1 MKDRYDNQLEIGD
14 TVLVACLSGKSAH
27 LREAIVKDFATSY
40 GTEYA
45 KVRTEA
51 GGSTRVKSGS
61 IVKVVHTSANESFV
75 QKAA

>member
-1 MKDRYDNQLEIGD
+1 MKDRYGNQLEIGD

-27 LREAIVKDFATSY
+27 LREAVVRDFTISC
-40 GTEYA
+40 GSERA

-51 GGSTRVKSGS
+51 GGSTQASSRS
-61 IVKVVHTSANESFV
+61 IVKVVHTSANESYA